1 MGEVMDGRVVAVAA
15 DAVGLESLVV
25 VRAVVVSERVT
36 PVQTKPVTADVR
48 HGPQQTQ
55 EREEPEQGTAPHCD
69 SLRGVQK
76 IAPPGAAVNRRGSS
90 RSSPG
95 IAFVRWGTTRSMREA
110 GKAREPCPKTLFM
123 PNWLG
128 DARSCRALPP
138 GNGR

>member
-69 SLRGVQK
+69 SPAGR
-76 IAPPGAAVNRRGSS
+76 AEDSTPRGS
-90 RSSPG
+90 RQQAG
-95 IAFVRWGTTRSMREA
+95 FIAFIAGNRICPVGNDAKHEGGREGTGALSEDA
-110 GKAREPCPKTLFM
+110 VHAELAR
-123 PNWLG
+123 
-128 DARSCRALPP
+128 
-138 GNGR
+138 